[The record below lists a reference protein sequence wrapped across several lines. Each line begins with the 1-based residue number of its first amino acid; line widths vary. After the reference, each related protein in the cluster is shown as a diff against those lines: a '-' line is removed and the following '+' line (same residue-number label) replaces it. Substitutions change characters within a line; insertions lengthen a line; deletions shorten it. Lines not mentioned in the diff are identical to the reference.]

1 MTEENN
7 NNNTNQGGAMAD
19 DDKGDYTVGYGKPP
33 RHTRFPKG
41 QSGNPK
47 GRPKGSLNVATIL
60 PRMLRETVTYK
71 EGGKKRRKTKYEVMW
86 LQQVNKAVAGNNQSF
101 KLVNE
106 WVEKGNSEGFGKRG
120 NVQSSCSISASD
132 LGLTKREMA
141 AA

>member
-7 NNNTNQGGAMAD
+7 NNTNQDGAMAD
-19 DDKGDYTVGYGKPP
+19 DDKGYTVGYGKPP

-71 EGGKKRRKTKYEVMW
+71 EGGKKRRKTKYDVMW

-106 WVEKGNSEGFGKRG
+106 RVEKGNSEGFGKRG
-120 NVQSSCSISASD
+120 NVQSFCRISVSD
-132 LGLTKREMA
+132 LGLTERDLA
-141 AA
+141 AV

>member
-1 MTEENN
+1 
-7 NNNTNQGGAMAD
+7 MAD
-19 DDKGDYTVGYGKPP
+19 DDKGDYTVGYAKPP

-60 PRMLRETVTYK
+60 PRMLLKTVTYK
-71 EGGKKRRKTKYEVMW
+71 EGGKKRRMTKYEVMW

-106 WVEKGNSEGFGKRG
+106 RVEKGNGEGFGKRG
-120 NVQSSCSISASD
+120 NIKISGPISARD
-132 LGLTKREMA
+132 LGLTESDMA